1 MLQLGVCWPNDPTG
15 IGKVRKLKHSIALLL
30 LAAVVIIVVAPSV
43 DLEPTI
49 LRSAHHLDRVLM
61 LVAAASFGSAHGAN
75 LHTLP
80 LSRFCLFILSIFSPN
95 DLVALVCT
103 RRC

>member
-1 MLQLGVCWPNDPTG
+1 
-15 IGKVRKLKHSIALLL
+15 
-30 LAAVVIIVVAPSV
+30 
-43 DLEPTI
+43 
-49 LRSAHHLDRVLM
+49 M

-80 LSRFCLFILSIFSPN
+80 LSRFCSLILSIFSPN